1 MDTASPDDADEG
13 SKNRMSSRGNAFLS
27 DSERDAVVELRHA
40 MHREPELSNAEWKT
54 QERIRALL
62 ERFGLEGAKP
72 FHGTGLYIDIEGT
85 ASGPKRSIAVRG
97 DIDALPIQE
106 TREDLP
112 YRSQV
117 DGVMHACGHDVHGSI
132 ALGTALAFHRMRN
145 NFAGKVRVLFQP
157 AEEAEPLGGRTVQD
171 EKLLDGF
178 DRAVGFHVSPRIP
191 AGMYGARQG
200 AVTKSADQF
209 KLTITGKMAHG
220 ASPHK
225 GVDAITIAAAFVN
238 EVQKVV
244 SREMPFD
251 DGAVITIGTIHGG
264 EATNIICP
272 SVVMEGTI
280 RTSSSERRA
289 LLSQRVR
296 EVAEGV
302 AAMHRG
308 HAECTI
314 RTGEPPVINDA
325 EMVERFRQLVHDTA
339 GSEAFS
345 NATESVGGSDDF
357 GFYAACVPS
366 IYFWFGNSEPANESG
381 VHTPTFGASDSLLI
395 PTTELTVRY
404 VLDLLNS

>member
-1 MDTASPDDADEG
+1 
-13 SKNRMSSRGNAFLS
+13 MSTCSNGLLS
-27 DSERDAVVELRHA
+27 DAESDAVIELRHD

-54 QERIRALL
+54 QERIRATLQ
-62 ERFGLEGAKP
+62 RFDLNGAKT
-72 FHGTGLYIDIEGT
+72 FHNTGLYIDIEGRV
-85 ASGPKRSIAVRG
+85 SGPKRAVAVRG
-97 DIDALPIQE
+97 DIDALPIHE

-112 YRSQV
+112 YCSQIS
-117 DGVMHACGHDVHGSI
+117 GVMHACGHDMHGSI
-132 ALGTALAFHRMRN
+132 ALGIALALHRMRD
-145 NFAGKVRVLFQP
+145 NFAGMVRVFFQP

-178 DRAVGFHVSPRIP
+178 DRAVGFHVSPGIP
-191 AGMYGARQG
+191 AGMFGAQAG

-220 ASPHK
+220 ASPHN

-244 SREMPFD
+244 SREMPID

-280 RTSSSERRA
+280 RTGSSERRA

-296 EVAEGV
+296 EVAEAI

-308 HAECTI
+308 RAECVI
-314 RTGEPPVINDA
+314 RRGEPAVVNDA
-325 EMVERFRQLVHDTA
+325 EMVRRFRQVVQDTA
-339 GSEAFS
+339 GRDAFFSERMPVS
-345 NATESVGGSDDF
+345 GSDDF

-366 IYFWFGNSEPANESG
+366 IYFWLGTRAPGNESF
-381 VHTPTFGASDSLLI
+381 VHTSTFGASDELII
-395 PTTELTVRY
+395 PTTVLTVRY
-404 VLDLLNS
+404 ILDLLNS